1 MGRIQIMIP
10 LRWHRVFLV
19 FAAVS
24 VFVGLVDEICLWLL
38 PPQAMRQLITG
49 ITTGAVVMLLA
60 YRGGSIV
67 RFVLGGRLGSDELH
81 AKVESARLSI
91 RLPKPIRYRV
101 ALFDGKNPS
110 AFTISDGSECC
121 IFMSS
126 AMANGLSSGAL
137 ACVIA
142 HECGHMIEHHPRKQF
157 IILGLL
163 ACIKA
168 TTGITIA
175 AIFMVILAY
184 LYMLREWEFIADRH
198 AAEIIGSAR
207 VVSAFNEFR
216 ALSGEKDISRLSE
229 FMCSHPSLNRRITA
243 LVDGPHMPLRS

>member
-1 MGRIQIMIP
+1 MIP

-24 VFVGLVDEICLWLL
+24 VFIGLVDEICIWLL

-67 RFVLGGRLGSDELH
+67 RFVLGGHLVSSELH
-81 AKVESARLSI
+81 AKVETARLSI
-91 RLPKPIRYRV
+91 RLPKPIHYRV

-126 AMANGLSSGAL
+126 AMARG
-137 ACVIA
+137 
-142 HECGHMIEHHPRKQF
+142 
-157 IILGLL
+157 
-163 ACIKA
+163 
-168 TTGITIA
+168 
-175 AIFMVILAY
+175 
-184 LYMLREWEFIADRH
+184 
-198 AAEIIGSAR
+198 
-207 VVSAFNEFR
+207 
-216 ALSGEKDISRLSE
+216 
-229 FMCSHPSLNRRITA
+229 
-243 LVDGPHMPLRS
+243 